1 MIVRLI
7 WLLCILVIGAV
18 TAAVQLDRQA
28 DISPGVAPIVPA
40 PFRGHAQAR
49 IVTAALAEKTPSHAA
64 IVAVP
69 EAERLVRRRPIPAE
83 HLTLLAIARAKAGE
97 TEASSLTIQYAA
109 QRGWREPIAQ
119 ETMLRLA
126 VAAGDRAEAA
136 RRYAALF
143 LRDATPDALLE
154 EFGPRV
160 LSTNGNAAS
169 RSEGLDTMIA
179 IVSGSE
185 RWQSHFLR
193 RGARVMPPAAFS
205 TIVSATSAKG
215 VRYDCDLMQKVGR
228 AVSARDEAAGG
239 SFAGLIVEQCP
250 KSGGRR
256 R

>member
-1 MIVRLI
+1 MIARLI
-7 WLLCILVIGAV
+7 WLLSIFAIGAV

-28 DISPGVAPIVPA
+28 DTTPGFAQIIPA

-49 IVTAALAEKTPSHAA
+49 IATAALAEDKPTHF
-64 IVAVP
+64 VA

-83 HLTLLAIARAKAGE
+83 HLTLLAIARAKAGQ
-97 TEASSLTIQYAA
+97 TEASTLTIQYAA

-154 EFGPRV
+154 EFGPLV
-160 LSTNGNAAS
+160 LSTDGNAAS
-169 RSEGLDTMIA
+169 GNEGLDTMIA
-179 IVSGSE
+179 IVGGSE
-185 RWQSHFLR
+185 RWQNHFLR

-205 TIVSATSAKG
+205 TIVSATSANG
-215 VRYDCDLMQKVGR
+215 VRYDCGLMQKVER
-228 AVSARDEAAGG
+228 AVSARDEVAGQSIAA
-239 SFAGLIVEQCP
+239 LIEEQCP
-250 KSGGRR
+250 ASGVRR